1 MNGIDNLI
9 PQNERTKEEQRE
21 IARQGGIASGEAR
34 RRKKT
39 IAAALRKVLE
49 EKTSPDSDETRLD
62 AITRKALYDLHQNP
76 SMKGLKILTEILGEL
91 DVNLNLGETSEM
103 GIRIVDTRKKGM
115 ETKNE

>member
-1 MNGIDNLI
+1 MKENLI
-9 PQNERTKEEQRE
+9 TMAQRSE
-21 IARQGGIASGEAR
+21 TEARELGRAGGIASGEAR

-91 DVNLNLGETSEM
+91 DVNLNLGESSEV
-103 GIRIVDTRKKGM
+103 GIRIVDTRKKGP
-115 ETKNE
+115 EHK